1 MKQHRAHSA
10 PIQIALCLA
19 HHLSA
24 CMVVCLC
31 LSVSL
36 CEWKWDSGSVFI
48 DRVWGCVWGFW
59 CIKCCIYMQMYNP
72 DFFFCTGVYLLYYL
86 YIIFV
91 HSSLYLHM
99 HTSVFTCYGCLCVCM
114 WAYQCVLCVMPVYV
128 VAVLWPTSSTADGWS
143 VCAVAN

>member
-72 DFFFCTGVYLLYYL
+72 DFLSVLVYIYYIICILYLCIPPYFCTC
-86 YIIFV
+86 IR
-91 HSSLYLHM
+91 LYLHAKV
-99 HTSVFTCYGCLCVCM
+99 VFACAC
-114 WAYQCVLCVMPVYV
+114 QCVLCVMPVYV
-128 VAVLWPTSSTADGWS
+128 VAVLWPISSTADGWS